1 MSEGLLTQLRFT
13 ELSLPEPVMLG
24 LADAGF
30 DRCTPIQAETLP
42 VALSGRDVAGQAQ
55 TGTGKTAA
63 FLVAMFTHLEHN
75 PARPTRGLADPRAL
89 ILAPT
94 RELAI
99 QIHKDAELLGAHTGL
114 VFGLAY
120 GGTDYDKQR
129 AQIQAGVDVLIG
141 TPGRLIDYFKQRIFG
156 LQHVQVMIL
165 DEADRMFDLGF
176 IKDIR
181 YVMRRLPA
189 PAERLNLVFSAT
201 LSHRVLELAYE
212 HMNDPTLVRIEPEQV
227 TAEKVRQC
235 IYFPANNEK
244 LPLLIGLLREKE
256 AIRTM
261 VFVNTKREADRVRDF
276 LEANGLPAEVISG
289 DVPQKKRQK
298 VLASFQ
304 AGELAILV
312 TTDVGSRGLHIPGV
326 SHVVNYDLP
335 QDREDYVHRIGRTA
349 RAGASG
355 SAISLCDVAER
366 DLLRAIER
374 LTRQQIPHEDRRGD
388 PAIVADRTPAH
399 REDGQPTNGARRGG
413 PHRQNGSAH
422 NGGGRR
428 RGERSGERKDTHR
441 EARDGGQRAA
451 PNGHR
456 ARKPREDRVRR
467 EGEAGVP
474 RARDSGAPQA
484 RGQGL
489 SRTHES
495 SGNGLRNVGFMA
507 RTSRGGEARPR
518 KPGFGPRPNRDAR

>member
-1 MSEGLLTQLRFT
+1 MSEGLLTQLRFS
-13 ELSLPEPVMLG
+13 ELNLPENVNKG
-24 LADAGF
+24 LQDAGF

-42 VALSGRDVAGQAQ
+42 VALSGGDIAGQAQ

-63 FLVAMFTHLEHN
+63 FLVAMFTHLDRH
-75 PARPTRGLADPRAL
+75 PPRPTRGLADPRAL

-114 VFGLAY
+114 VLGLAY
-120 GGTDYDKQR
+120 GGTDYEKQR
-129 AQIQAGVDVLIG
+129 AHIQAGVDVLIG
-141 TPGRLIDYFKQRIFG
+141 TPGRLIDYYKQHIFG
-156 LQHVQVMIL
+156 LQHIQVMIL

-189 PAERLNLVFSAT
+189 PQERLNLVFSAT

-227 TAEKVRQC
+227 TAEKVRQR

-256 AIRTM
+256 ATRTM

-276 LEANGLPAEVISG
+276 LDANGLGAEVISG

-298 VLASFQ
+298 VLERFQ
-304 AGELAILV
+304 AGELAVLV

-326 SHVVNYDLP
+326 THVVNYDLP

-349 RAGASG
+349 RAGESG
-355 SAISLCDVAER
+355 DAISLGCETYVQTLPE
-366 DLLRAIER
+366 IEDYIGMK
-374 LTRQQIPHEDRRGD
+374 IPVE
-388 PAIVADRTPAH
+388 PIDRTRLPEIS
-399 REDGQPTNGARRGG
+399 RPSRNTRKERTEWGSRPPEGGRGG
-413 PHRQNGSAH
+413 PGPRGRRPGGSGSRGSGGPRSAAPAPGPESRPADKEAGATAAEAAPKKRRRRRKRSS
-422 NGGGRR
+422 GGG
-428 RGERSGERKDTHR
+428 SG
-441 EARDGGQRAA
+441 GA
-451 PNGHR
+451 PN
-456 ARKPREDRVRR
+456 
-467 EGEAGVP
+467 
-474 RARDSGAPQA
+474 SQ
-484 RGQGL
+484 
-489 SRTHES
+489 
-495 SGNGLRNVGFMA
+495 
-507 RTSRGGEARPR
+507 
-518 KPGFGPRPNRDAR
+518 